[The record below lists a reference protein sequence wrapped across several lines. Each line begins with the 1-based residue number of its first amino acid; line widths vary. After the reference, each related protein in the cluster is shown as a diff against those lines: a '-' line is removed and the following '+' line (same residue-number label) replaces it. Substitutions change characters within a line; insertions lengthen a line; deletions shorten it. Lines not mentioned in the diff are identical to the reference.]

1 LDPFFAGID
10 FRYVAP
16 ISGEW
21 NMVGWTSYDFA
32 DSLWSAIDENDPLIP
47 VKRTLKFKVGG
58 FPRIGGYIGIRF

>member
-1 LDPFFAGID
+1 
-10 FRYVAP
+10 
-16 ISGEW
+16 
-21 NMVGWTSYDFA
+21 MVGWTSYDFA